1 MKKHLQLIV
10 LLLMAA
16 LTATATAQGLHA
28 PGKFYIKSALTGKY
42 VELQHEYLATVTATE
57 EEAPEL
63 NVDYTAQDNGEGIIT
78 ALNGGGGDM
87 IATLDMIKGLIKS
100 DLEYNNMPTDF
111 LDEMF
116 TLHLVPT
123 GDADGSVYLCVD
135 VPEIDNWE
143 TIKAEILRFAGGQ
156 QAVNYYITH
165 MVPGNRHYLAV
176 DYDDSFGFRVQSGA
190 DCKWIMIP
198 VEDVPTAIGEV
209 KAAADVDAPA
219 YDLMGRKLISPSGI
233 YIQNGHLHM
242 K

>member
-16 LTATATAQGLHA
+16 LTATATAQGLQA
-28 PGKFYIKSALTGKY
+28 PGKFYIKSVLTGKY
-42 VELQHEYLATVTATE
+42 VILQHSMLADITADADQAE
-57 EEAPEL
+57 VI
-63 NVDYTAQDNGEGIIT
+63 NVDYTPQDNGEGIVT
-78 ALNGGGGDM
+78 TLNSDNGDM
-87 IATLDMIKGLIKS
+87 MATLDIIKGTFNDLLIS
-100 DLEYNNMPTDF
+100 NNMPTDF

-135 VPEIDNWE
+135 VPEIDNWD
-143 TIKAEILRFAGGQ
+143 EIRAYLLEEAGGVV
-156 QAVNYYITH
+156 AIRYYLTH
-165 MVPGNRHYLAV
+165 MVPGGRHYLAV

-209 KAAADVDAPA
+209 KTAADADAPA
-219 YDLMGRKLISPSGI
+219 YDLMGRKLINPSGI